1 MAQYAVPQA
10 DPAGTVSAGDWVD
23 NFFGTDLADS
33 TRDGI
38 VGGTPDDSTSIRNG
52 SGFGGSTTCEL
63 LLQSLSAPSA
73 GNHIIRIR
81 ANGFGDTVDV
91 DVYEGGTLVDGT
103 TFTPG
108 GSFATLSYTL
118 TSTPSSYNNL
128 RVRLTTSSSSINVS
142 EVELEVPNAG
152 GGGGGEP
159 PKLHPEFFI
168 SLL

>member
-10 DPAGTVSAGDWVD
+10 DPAGTISAGNWAD
-23 NFFGTDLADS
+23 NFFGTDLADA

-38 VGGTPDDSTSIRNG
+38 IGGTPDDSTSIRNG
-52 SGFGGSTTCEL
+52 GFDSSTCEL
-63 LLQSLSAPSA
+63 LLQSLSTPSA

-108 GSFATLSYTL
+108 GDFATLSYTL

-152 GGGGGEP
+152 GGGGDEP
-159 PKLHPEFFI
+159 PKLHPEFFL

>member
-1 MAQYAVPQA
+1 MADA
-10 DPAGTVSAGDWVD
+10 
-23 NFFGTDLADS
+23 

-38 VGGTPDDSTSIRNG
+38 IGGTPDDSTSISNG
-52 SGFGGSTTCEL
+52 GFGSTTCEL
-63 LLQSLSAPSA
+63 LLQSLSTPSA

-128 RVRLTTSSSSINVS
+128 RVRLTTSYSSINVS

>member
-1 MAQYAVPQA
+1 MAQYAVPLA

-23 NFFGTDLADS
+23 NFFGSDLADAS
-33 TRDGI
+33 RDGFI
-38 VGGTPDDSTSIRNG
+38 GGSPDDSTSISNG
-52 SGFGGSTTCEL
+52 GFGSTTCEL

-108 GSFATLSYTL
+108 DSFATLSYTL

-152 GGGGGEP
+152 GGGGGGEP
-159 PKLHPEFFI
+159 PKLHPEFFL

>member
-10 DPAGTVSAGDWVD
+10 DPAGTVSAGSWAD
-23 NFFGTDLADS
+23 NFFGTDLADA

-38 VGGTPDDSTSIRNG
+38 IGGTPDDSTSIRNG
-52 SGFGGSTTCEL
+52 GFGSSTCEL
-63 LLQSLSAPSA
+63 LLQSLSTPSA

-118 TSTPSSYNNL
+118 TSTPYSYNN
-128 RVRLTTSSSSINVS
+128 
-142 EVELEVPNAG
+142 
-152 GGGGGEP
+152 
-159 PKLHPEFFI
+159 
-168 SLL
+168 

>member
-10 DPAGTVSAGDWVD
+10 DPAGTISAGSWAD
-23 NFFGTDLADS
+23 NFFGTDLADA

-38 VGGTPDDSTSIRNG
+38 IGGTPDDSTSIRNG
-52 SGFGGSTTCEL
+52 GFDSSTCEL
-63 LLQSLSAPSA
+63 LLQSLSTPSA

-108 GSFATLSYTL
+108 GDFATLSYTL

-152 GGGGGEP
+152 GGGGDEP
-159 PKLHPEFFI
+159 PKLHPEFFL

>member
-10 DPAGTVSAGDWVD
+10 DPAGTVSAGNWVD
-23 NFFGTDLADS
+23 TFFGTDLADA

-38 VGGTPDDSTSIRNG
+38 IGGTPDDSTSIRNG
-52 SGFGGSTTCEL
+52 SSGSTTCEL
-63 LLQSLSAPSA
+63 LLQSLSTPSA

-91 DVYEGGTLVDGT
+91 DVYDGASFVDGT

-128 RVRLTTSSSSINVS
+128 RVKLITSSTSINVS
-142 EVELEVPNAG
+142 EVELEVPDADSG
-152 GGGGGEP
+152 GGGGDVEDP
-159 PKLHPEFFI
+159 TNPEAFLMF
-168 SLL
+168 L

>member
-10 DPAGTVSAGDWVD
+10 DPAGTVSAGSWAD
-23 NFFGTDLADS
+23 NFFGTDLADA

-38 VGGTPDDSTSIRNG
+38 IGGTPDDSTSIRNG
-52 SGFGGSTTCEL
+52 GFGSSTCEL
-63 LLQSLSAPSA
+63 LLQSLSTPSA

-108 GSFATLSYTL
+108 DSFATLSYTL
-118 TSTPSSYNNL
+118 TSTPYSYNN
-128 RVRLTTSSSSINVS
+128 
-142 EVELEVPNAG
+142 
-152 GGGGGEP
+152 
-159 PKLHPEFFI
+159 
-168 SLL
+168 

>member
-10 DPAGTVSAGDWVD
+10 DPAGTVSAGSWAD
-23 NFFGTDLADS
+23 NFFGTDLADA

-38 VGGTPDDSTSIRNG
+38 IGGTPDDSTSIRNG
-52 SGFGGSTTCEL
+52 GFDSSTCEL
-63 LLQSLSAPSA
+63 LLQSLSTPSA

-159 PKLHPEFFI
+159 PKLHPEFFL